1 MRHRKSGRKLNRSPS
16 HRRALLRNM
25 TVSLF
30 EHERIITTKEKG
42 KELQRFAER
51 LITLGKKG
59 GVHQIRL
66 ALKRLPHKP
75 TIRKLFHEI
84 APRYAERNGGYTRM
98 VKMADPRLGDR
109 ASQVVLELVERRA
122 REE

>member
-1 MRHRKSGRKLNRSPS
+1 
-16 HRRALLRNM
+16 M

-42 KELQRFAER
+42 KEVQRFAET

-66 ALKRLPHKP
+66 ALSKLPHKP
-75 TIRKLFHEI
+75 TIRKLFRDI
-84 APRYAERNGGYTRM
+84 APRYAARNGGYTRV

-109 ASQVVLELVERRA
+109 ASQVVLELVERREA
-122 REE
+122 KE